1 MNMSVFTCLVL
12 KTCVLL
18 DFVMCA
24 WTGRRASKYH
34 GYYLLC
40 STFYFHFIVLF
51 RLFMGKNSVAQIAFG
66 RTPEEEYKDNMRH
79 VAKLLEG
86 DVGIL
91 FTSRKHKE
99 VVKYFKNFKS
109 EEFALAGSLP
119 RETVVIPPGELSFPV
134 SMLDELRRLGMIVEV
149 QDGKLMLR
157 ESVTAAQEGVALT
170 PEQAKILVKF
180 DRRIVT
186 FTIDLLCKWENG
198 KFEEL

>member
-1 MNMSVFTCLVL
+1 
-12 KTCVLL
+12 
-18 DFVMCA
+18 
-24 WTGRRASKYH
+24 
-34 GYYLLC
+34 
-40 STFYFHFIVLF
+40 
-51 RLFMGKNSVAQIAFG
+51 MGKNSVAQIAFG

-79 VAKLLEG
+79 LAKLLEG

-119 RETVVIPPGELSFPV
+119 RENVVIPPGELPFPV
-134 SMLDELRRLGMIVEV
+134 SMLDELRRLGMVVEV
-149 QDGKLMLR
+149 EDGKLVLR
-157 ESVTAAQEGVALT
+157 EPVTAAQEGVALT
-170 PEQAKILVKF
+170 PEQAKMLVKF

-186 FTIDLLCKWENG
+186 FTIDLLCRWENG